1 MSAATMTSTK
11 LGSPLRGFEHV
22 NRYWDRQFDIAAAK
36 IMPGEFYVT
45 AKDEVIVT
53 VLGSCISACVRDP
66 LFGIGGMNHF
76 MLPIQG
82 DEDSTQRFGNAERY
96 GNVAMEH
103 LINAILVNGG
113 RRENL
118 EVKLFGGGRILT
130 QMTDVGERNIAFV
143 HEYLRTEGLRIAAED
158 LGDVFPRKVYYFPQS
173 GRVRLRKLRSLQNAT
188 IAQRENEYLKGIIGE
203 PVAGEVDLF

>member
-1 MSAATMTSTK
+1 MSSVAITNVK

-22 NRYWDRQFDIAAAK
+22 NRYWDRQFDMAAAK
-36 IMPGEFYVT
+36 IIPGEFYVT
-45 AKDEVIVT
+45 NKDEVIVT

-82 DEDSTQRFGNAERY
+82 DEDATQRFGNAERY

-118 EVKLFGGGRILT
+118 EVKLFGGGRILS
-130 QMTDVGERNIAFV
+130 QMTDVGQRNIDFV

-173 GRVRLRKLRSLQNAT
+173 GAVKLRKLRSLQNAT
-188 IAQRENEYLKGIIGE
+188 IAERENEYLKGIIRK

>member
-1 MSAATMTSTK
+1 MRSSVANSADVGA
-11 LGSPLRGFEHV
+11 PLRGFEHI
-22 NRYWDRQFDIAAAK
+22 NRYWDRQFHQVAAK

-45 AKDEVIVT
+45 NKDEVIVT
-53 VLGSCISACVRDP
+53 VLGSCISACVRDQ

-76 MLPIQG
+76 MLPLQA
-82 DEDSTQRFGNAERY
+82 DEDSQQRFGNAERY

-103 LINAILVNGG
+103 LINAVLANGG

-118 EVKLFGGGRILT
+118 EVKLFGGGRILS
-130 QMTDVGERNIAFV
+130 QMTDVGQRNIEFV

-158 LGDVFPRKVYYFPQS
+158 LGDIFPRKVYYFPQT
-173 GRVRLRKLRSLQNAT
+173 GTVKLKKLRSLHDTT
-188 IAQRENEYLKGIIGE
+188 IADREHEYLNGIIRK

>member
-1 MSAATMTSTK
+1 MSSVASMSAK
-11 LGSPLRGFEHV
+11 LGPPLRGFEHV
-22 NRYWDRQFDIAAAK
+22 NRYWDRHFDIPAAK

-45 AKDEVIVT
+45 NKDEVIVT
-53 VLGSCISACVRDP
+53 VLGSCISACVRDQ

-82 DEDSTQRFGNAERY
+82 DEDAPQQFGNAERY

-130 QMTDVGERNIAFV
+130 QMTDVGQRNIAFV
-143 HEYLRTEGLRIAAED
+143 HDYLHTEGLRIAAED
-158 LGDVFPRKVYYFPQS
+158 LGDVFPRKVYYFPHT
-173 GRVRLRKLRSLQNAT
+173 GMVKVRKLRSLQNTT
-188 IAQRENEYLKGIIGE
+188 IAERESEYLNGIIHK